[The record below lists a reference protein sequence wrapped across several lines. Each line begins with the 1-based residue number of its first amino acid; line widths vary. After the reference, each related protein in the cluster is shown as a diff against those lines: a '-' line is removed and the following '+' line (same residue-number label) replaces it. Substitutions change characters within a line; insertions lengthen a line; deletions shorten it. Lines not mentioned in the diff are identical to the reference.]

1 MAEIRGHRRTYV
13 GAMPGRI
20 VQAMRRAEVVDPVL
34 LLDEIDKTGS
44 DWRGD
49 PAAALLEVLDPEQH
63 HAFSDHFL
71 EVDYDLSRVLFV
83 TTANSLAGIPEP
95 LRDRM
100 ELIRIP
106 GYLEPE
112 KLAIARRFLVPRALA
127 TCGLEADQVT
137 WDDDALL
144 RIIRDWTREAGVR
157 DLERRVMRV
166 ARKLARR
173 LAESAGSGVRSNGD
187 GGAHATASMGEGGGP
202 P

>member
-1 MAEIRGHRRTYV
+1 EMRGPVLCLVGPPGVGKTSLARSIARALGRKFVRVSLGGVRDEAEIRGHRRTYV

-49 PAAALLEVLDPEQH
+49 PSAALLEVLDPEQH

-100 ELIRIP
+100 ELIRIA

-112 KLAIARRFLVPRALA
+112 KLAIARRFLVPRALREN
-127 TCGLEADQVT
+127 GLDPAAVSL
-137 WDDDALL
+137 DDDVLL
-144 RIIRDWTREAGVR
+144 AIIRGWTREAGVR
-157 DLERRVMRV
+157 DLE
-166 ARKLARR
+166 
-173 LAESAGSGVRSNGD
+173 
-187 GGAHATASMGEGGGP
+187 
-202 P
+202 